1 MLNRGDASVV
11 QRDPHMPGL
20 GVLLDAKRFGE
31 LLRELRPEYE
41 IGPARARYIRYKPQ
55 TSCIAAYRVRVD
67 GKKVEMYARCH
78 AMDGS
83 VKVDAFLERRPR
95 PGPLGD
101 GVMIAPD
108 RGVVIHVF
116 PNDRHIR
123 AMRLFESEPS
133 RRRMS
138 RILPA
143 HRDLWRGSLKLLRYK
158 PERRAVARVVRGDP
172 KATLR
177 MYPHATFAAARVRAW
192 AFTSEGSLWIP
203 PVIGDSG
210 RYCTIANEW
219 FEGRSLLE
227 VIQDPTVAP
236 DELGRVGEA
245 LAQMHRQRPSLQ
257 SMHTAGDL
265 CAAIDG
271 SAEMVAALVPAL
283 GERVRMLCA
292 RLSDA
297 LGEYP
302 WRSHAVHGDFTPDQ
316 VLLSDNKVAILDF
329 DRAGY
334 GDPLLDLGSFAG
346 SLLVRQGEGELAPE
360 RVDAC
365 MDHLMR
371 GLCGRAAPDERNLR
385 LFTTC
390 ALVRLLPEP
399 FRYRVKNWPKE
410 IATLL
415 ENAERMWA
423 AEAVDV

>member
-1 MLNRGDASVV
+1 MLDRGDASLV

-20 GVLLDAKRFGE
+20 GVLLDTERFGE
-31 LLRELRPEYE
+31 LLHELRPGFE
-41 IGPARARYIRYKPQ
+41 IGPARARYIRYKPG

-101 GVMIAPD
+101 GVMIALD
-108 RGVVIHVF
+108 RGIAIHVF

-123 AMRLFESEPS
+123 AMRLFECEPS

-158 PERRAVARVVRGDP
+158 PERRAVARIVRGGP

-177 MYPHATFAAARVRAW
+177 MYPHATFAAARERAW

-219 FEGRSLLE
+219 FEGRSLLD
-227 VIQDPTVAP
+227 VIGDPALAP

-245 LAQMHRQRPSLQ
+245 LAQMHRQRPALQ
-257 SMHTAGDL
+257 SMYTAGDL
-265 CAAIDG
+265 CAVIEG
-271 SAEMVAALVPAL
+271 SADMVAALVPGL
-283 GERVRMLCA
+283 GERVRSLCG
-292 RLSDA
+292 RLGEA

-316 VLLSDNKVAILDF
+316 VLLSDDKVAILDF

-334 GDPLLDLGSFAG
+334 GDPLLDLGSFAA
-346 SLLVRQGEGELAPE
+346 SLLVRQGEGELASD
-360 RVDAC
+360 RVEEC
-365 MDHLMR
+365 MRHLVR
-371 GLCGRAAPDERNLR
+371 GLCGQAGPDERDLR

-399 FRYRVKNWPKE
+399 FRYRAKNWPEE
-410 IATLL
+410 IEALL
-415 ENAERMWA
+415 CNAERMWA